1 MNVLRHIIFGY
12 NLSKI
17 KNIYL
22 KVKLPEKVPYPSLF
36 NFNYRKKGSEG
47 FELLTF
53 NQ

>member
-1 MNVLRHIIFGY
+1 MSCATSYLDIICQK
-12 NLSKI
+12 N

-36 NFNYRKKGSEG
+36 NFNYRKKGSEA